1 MNEAAFEKL
10 LFKLNNSS
18 HDTII
23 SIDIE
28 TTGLERADE
37 IVCAA
42 IAFKNKESIETF
54 SFWLDRFHEPDHADE
69 SRFIKILS
77 MTLFKPS
84 FEGTVVFHNMDFDLK
99 MILDRFHKKD
109 DLNFSELSPLMDTL
123 TISRLSKN
131 NKYIAHTDPDK
142 ISCHSLKYLARDLLK
157 DDSHT
162 TFEEAVEG
170 KNIRTANKSSVL
182 KYNEKDAALTADL
195 YQYFK
200 KTLSAEEWNYLESI
214 SIPQLKSIIHMN
226 WYGVPFNFSKAQ
238 ETLKGLNTFI
248 EQKQLTIFKRVGRS
262 FNIKSQKEL
271 SSALLT

>member
-1 MNEAAFEKL
+1 
-10 LFKLNNSS
+10 
-18 HDTII
+18 
-23 SIDIE
+23 
-28 TTGLERADE
+28 
-37 IVCAA
+37 
-42 IAFKNKESIETF
+42 
-54 SFWLDRFHEPDHADE
+54 
-69 SRFIKILS
+69 
-77 MTLFKPS
+77 
-84 FEGTVVFHNMDFDLK
+84 MD
-99 MILDRFHKKD
+99 
-109 DLNFSELSPLMDTL
+109 
-123 TISRLSKN
+123 
-131 NKYIAHTDPDK
+131 
-142 ISCHSLKYLARDLLK
+142 RDLLK